1 MQPYKG
7 LLVLDAAQGIA
18 GPYCGML
25 LAAMGADVIKLE
37 PPKGDWSRGLGTRQG
52 DHSVMS
58 TVFNR
63 GKRGVVLD
71 MATEDGKRQV
81 QALAAKADVVIEAFR
96 PGVAARIGLGP
107 EHCKADVVYASV
119 SGFGQKG
126 PHTERPCTD
135 SVMQAFSGFAAL
147 NKGMDD
153 VPHRAYTT
161 PIDIHTGMCTFA
173 AVQAALADRLA
184 EGARGGAPRQ
194 RILDCSLMAGAASLL
209 SIQVADVGLLGRQ
222 PPELNVP
229 AGSYACADGAW
240 VMVALVREQEWV
252 DLVTLMGAPHLLEDP
267 RFADFPAR
275 AANKSALLPL
285 LREIF
290 LTRSCE
296 EWLALFRTKRLLTDR
311 MNTPLEWLA
320 EPHVKEVNA
329 APLLDQPGLG
339 PVPMVALP
347 GIGPILSP
355 SPGLGQH
362 TDAVLAEHG
371 LKESAA

>member
-37 PPKGDWSRGLGTRQG
+37 PPKGDWSRGLGTRQD

-63 GKRGVVLD
+63 GKRSIVLD
-71 MATEDGKRQV
+71 MATEEGKRQV
-81 QALAAKADVVIEAFR
+81 QALAAKADIVIEAFR

-107 EHCKADVVYASV
+107 EQCRPDVIYVSI

-126 PHTERPCTD
+126 PHSERPCTD
-135 SVMQAFSGFAAL
+135 SVMQAFSGFASL

-161 PIDIHTGMCTFA
+161 PVDIHTGMCTFA
-173 AVQAALADRLA
+173 AVQAAIADRALDQ
-184 EGARGGAPRQ
+184 APRQ
-194 RILDCSLMAGAASLL
+194 RLLDCSLMAGAGSLL
-209 SIQVADVGLLGRQ
+209 AIQIGDVGLLGRQ

-229 AGSYACADGAW
+229 AGSYQCKDGAW

-252 DLVTLMGAPHLLEDP
+252 DLVSLMGATHLLEDP
-267 RFADFPAR
+267 RFTDFPAR
-275 AANKSALLPL
+275 AANKPALLPL
-285 LREIF
+285 LREAF
-290 LTRSCE
+290 LTRTCD
-296 EWLALFRTKRLLTDR
+296 EWLALFKTRRLLTDR
-311 MNTPLEWLA
+311 VNTPLEWLA
-320 EPHVKEVNA
+320 EDHTKQVNA
-329 APLLDQPGLG
+329 APILNQPGLG
-339 PVPMVALP
+339 AVPMPALP
-347 GIGPILSP
+347 GIGAILAP
-355 SPGLGQH
+355 APGLGQH
-362 TDAVLAEHG
+362 TDEVLTEHG
-371 LKESAA
+371 LKENAA